1 MSKIKNKKKKRYSA
15 ASQEE
20 YNAAKAEVKKSLK
33 RFRWRLALL
42 MLGGFILLCAVY
54 YILLAMHVLW
64 ATPVLYTTAA
74 VLFILFFI
82 INRGFSRENVSRET
96 LPDAWNEEQK
106 DRFMEKEEIRRM
118 FARRLMI
125 VMVPV
130 LLLVALDMIILV
142 VLPMFRISG
151 T

>member
-1 MSKIKNKKKKRYSA
+1 MSKTKSKKKKRYSA

-20 YNAAKAEVKKSLK
+20 YNTAKAELKKSLK

-42 MLGGFILLCAVY
+42 MLAGFILLSAVY
-54 YILLAMHVLW
+54 YILLALHVLW

-82 INRGFSRENVSRET
+82 INRGFSRETVLRET

-106 DRFMEKEEIRRM
+106 DTFMEKEEIRKA
-118 FARRLMI
+118 FARKLMI
-125 VMVPV
+125 VLVPV
-130 LLLVALDMIILV
+130 LLLVALDMLILI